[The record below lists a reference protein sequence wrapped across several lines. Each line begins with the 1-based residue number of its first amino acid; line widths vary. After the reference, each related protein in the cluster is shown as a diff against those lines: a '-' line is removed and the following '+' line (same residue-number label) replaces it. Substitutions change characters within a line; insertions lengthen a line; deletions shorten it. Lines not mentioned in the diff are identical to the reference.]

1 MAVLEKSAPCP
12 WENKKKYEASAEGED
27 VKEGETGE
35 AGEQESFEFA
45 FQCFNLPKVYNILKI
60 AASILRYS
68 K

>member
-35 AGEQESFEFA
+35 AGEQESVPVCFSVLKFA
-45 FQCFNLPKVYNILKI
+45 ET
-60 AASILRYS
+60 
-68 K
+68 